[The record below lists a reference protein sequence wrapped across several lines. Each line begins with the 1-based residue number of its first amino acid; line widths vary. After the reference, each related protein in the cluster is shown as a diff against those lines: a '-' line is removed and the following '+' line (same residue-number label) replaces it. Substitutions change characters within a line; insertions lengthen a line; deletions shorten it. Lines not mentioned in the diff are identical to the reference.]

1 MAKNDSL
8 IINEQTEAQHQEFV
22 TVAQKLATLKEQEAN
37 LKEQIAEQT
46 QILDAMIKTTP
57 YKSITFSEQK
67 IKMIWVPEDKRVKPN
82 YQKTYAAYRGELDED
97 QWWVMTPQLNE
108 ELINEVFGERVI
120 TDETKV
126 KAHFKIT
133 KLK

>member
-8 IINEQTEAQHQEFV
+8 IINEQAQAQHQDFIA
-22 TVAQKLATLKEQEAN
+22 VAQKLANLKEQETA

-46 QILDAMIKTTP
+46 QILDTMIKTTP

-67 IKMIWVPEDKRVKPN
+67 IKMIWVPEDVRLKPN
-82 YQKTYAAYRGELDED
+82 YKKTYEAYKDELTEE

-120 TDETKV
+120 KDESKV
-126 KAHFKIT
+126 KAYFKIN